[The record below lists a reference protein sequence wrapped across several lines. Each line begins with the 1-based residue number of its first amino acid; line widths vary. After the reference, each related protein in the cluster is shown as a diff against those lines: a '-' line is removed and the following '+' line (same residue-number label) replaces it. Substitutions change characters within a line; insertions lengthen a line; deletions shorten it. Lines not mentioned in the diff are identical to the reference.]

1 MFNNKVSYDTMIES
15 HRLYMPGHIDSGLT
29 CGYETQFE
37 YNYVM
42 KKRNAEECNALLKDR
57 LDVYIKH
64 IEQKGVQIIDCRVNI
79 DTSGSYYRC
88 SGELEVLLNP
98 DTDIR

>member
-37 YNYVM
+37 YNSVM